1 MPRNLYKVQKL
12 ISKKRGKLDALHENS
27 RDSKR
32 LQRASARNDKL
43 ARAAAAT
50 LKARQVHVD
59 RVSFFQECLKD
70 IPGNLCLMDLAE
82 LVEKYIH
89 RDASD
94 IEQLQRERRKGRP
107 PSKREE
113 AIGQRTVGEEKEFMT
128 GFWMPDL
135 IQDEVRTK
143 LLAWNGIW
151 SSLSTIKFIRFTRDG
166 AMRPSTFPPT
176 GLS

>member
-1 MPRNLYKVQKL
+1 VQKL

-32 LQRASARNDKL
+32 LQRASAREDKL

-50 LKARQVHVD
+50 LTARLIYVD
-59 RVSFFQECLKD
+59 RISFFQERLKD
-70 IPGNLCLMDLAE
+70 IPGSLCIADVADL
-82 LVEKYIH
+82 VKKYIH
-89 RDASD
+89 RDASE
-94 IEQLQRERRKGRP
+94 IEQLQQGRRKGRP

-113 AIGQRTVGEEKEFMT
+113 AIVQRTESEEKEFMT

-151 SSLSTIKFIRFTRDG
+151 SSLSAIKFIRLTRDG
-166 AMRPSTFPPT
+166 VMQSSAFPPT